1 MRTRCPTRA
10 HPTVTNPSRDLA
22 PGPTQGGALR
32 GKDRCQ
38 GKWARRIVTT
48 MKFKGDPDWGQLA
61 RSREVAANAGYSFR
75 SKHFFNNKN
84 EVTLMLAQM

>member
-1 MRTRCPTRA
+1 
-10 HPTVTNPSRDLA
+10 
-22 PGPTQGGALR
+22 
-32 GKDRCQ
+32 
-38 GKWARRIVTT
+38 

-75 SKHFFNNKN
+75 SKHFFNNKK

>member
-1 MRTRCPTRA
+1 
-10 HPTVTNPSRDLA
+10 
-22 PGPTQGGALR
+22 
-32 GKDRCQ
+32 
-38 GKWARRIVTT
+38 

-84 EVTLMLAQM
+84 EVTLMLAQMWEEEEEEEEEKEEEEGLFKANAVNEEDPERDRATPA